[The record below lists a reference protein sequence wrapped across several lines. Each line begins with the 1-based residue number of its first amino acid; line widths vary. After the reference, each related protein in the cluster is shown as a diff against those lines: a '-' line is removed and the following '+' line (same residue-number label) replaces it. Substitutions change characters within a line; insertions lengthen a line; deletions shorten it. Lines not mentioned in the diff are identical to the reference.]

1 MGTDIIE
8 IGRIEKA
15 IQKSSK
21 FMEKVY
27 SEKEREYL
35 SNKKGYASHA
45 GRFAAK
51 EAVSKAMGTGIKGFL
66 MSDIEILNDEMG
78 KPYEP
83 CYVEYVAKMVAEI
96 KGISYDEIIKT
107 TNENT
112 KKAFRIEEGA

>member
-78 KPYEP
+78 KPYVVLGGELSDK
-83 CYVEYVAKMVAEI
+83 YM
-96 KGISYDEIIKT
+96 GINFMITISHSR
-107 TNENT
+107 ENAIAT
-112 KKAFRIEEGA
+112 VIAVKI